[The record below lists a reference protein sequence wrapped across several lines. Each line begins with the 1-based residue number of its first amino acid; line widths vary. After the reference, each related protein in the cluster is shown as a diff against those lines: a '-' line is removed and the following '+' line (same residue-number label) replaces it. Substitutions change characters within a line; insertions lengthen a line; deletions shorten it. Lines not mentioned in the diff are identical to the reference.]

1 MLEEDIE
8 ASLLE
13 VFGTLEEEVWRCMAK
28 ALKEKPSHKLRV
40 VFVTKEGF
48 ANLTKDIFKDI
59 WDVAEVGF
67 CFISLPL

>member
-13 VFGTLEEEVWRCMAK
+13 VFGTLEEEVWRGMSK
-28 ALKEKPSHKLRV
+28 ANV
-40 VFVTKEGF
+40 
-48 ANLTKDIFKDI
+48 TKDIFKDI

-67 CFISLPL
+67 CFISFSSDDTNEERAD